1 MNTTTRTINDAL
13 SALLLALGFQAM
25 AQQVKTER
33 DTERLSK
40 YARVIVRN
48 MPADKRAQTSRL
60 LSAAGLQVS

>member
-13 SALLLALGFQAM
+13 SALLLALGFQTM

-60 LSAAGLQVS
+60 LSAAGLQLS

>member
-13 SALLLALGFQAM
+13 SALLLALGFQTM

>member
-1 MNTTTRTINDAL
+1 MITTAHTINDAL
-13 SALLLALGFQAM
+13 SALLLSLGFRTM
-25 AQQVKTER
+25 ARQVKTER